1 MGPLLAAMAGP
12 SDSIVTTRANGVR
25 ASKRVQP
32 GQSDR
37 LAIELTV
44 EIERDTAVRV
54 RVEER
59 IPDGTTVD
67 LQPPPD
73 AATWV
78 FDGTNLVLDGRVAP
92 DRPVTASYRLTGRPE
107 LGNDEPEAP
116 AIAVEEAPAGET
128 RNDGSTGDDP
138 DADSEAERRPDGVRA
153 PGATSP
159 IPPALA
165 GSGETP
171 TADDAKTGV
180 PTGGGGPDRT
190 IDTIR
195 TRLRTLEDAIATLE
209 TEIDQDASTA
219 ALRSRLA
226 SLRTELTGI
235 SALVDRLGPDRDD

>member
-1 MGPLLAAMAGP
+1 MAGP

-44 EIERDTAVRV
+44 EIERDTTVRV
-54 RVEER
+54 RVEDR
-59 IPDGTTVD
+59 IPNGTTVD

-73 AATWV
+73 AVTWV
-78 FDGTNLVLDGRVAP
+78 FDGTSLVLDGRIAP
-92 DRPVTASYRLTGRPE
+92 DGPVTASYRLTGLPE

-116 AIAVEEAPAGET
+116 AIAVEQIDAVEETPADET
-128 RNDGSTGDDP
+128 RNGGSPGDDP
-138 DADSEAERRPDGVRA
+138 DADSEAGRRPDGVRA

-165 GSGETP
+165 GAGETP
-171 TADDAKTGV
+171 MADDAKTDV
-180 PTGGGGPDRT
+180 PTGEGGPDRT

-209 TEIDQDASTA
+209 TEIDQDISTA

-235 SALVDRLGPDRDD
+235 STLVDRLGPDRDD